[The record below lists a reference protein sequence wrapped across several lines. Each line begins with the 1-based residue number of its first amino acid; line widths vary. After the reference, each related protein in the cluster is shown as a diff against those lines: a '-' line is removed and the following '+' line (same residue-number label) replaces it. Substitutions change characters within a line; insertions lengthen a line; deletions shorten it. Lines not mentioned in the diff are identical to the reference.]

1 MPFIIREKT
10 YPMPKESS
18 QPAPTGSEIISIEEH
33 FDLDGLTLLT
43 ILGDENPST
52 LKGYSKTKALY
63 ALAWICM
70 TRGGEIVS
78 IQDVLDDYSVD
89 EFVVEEYKAKKEQTA
104 D

>member
-1 MPFIIREKT
+1 MPFIIREKN
-10 YPMPKESS
+10 YPMPKEGS
-18 QPAPTGSEIISIEEH
+18 QPAPTGSEIIAIEEH

-70 TRGGEIVS
+70 TRGGEVVS

-89 EFVVEEYKAKKEQTA
+89 EFIVEEYKAKKEQTA

>member
-1 MPFIIREKT
+1 MPFIIRTKT
-10 YPMPKESS
+10 YPLPKENN
-18 QPAPTGSEIISIEEH
+18 QPAPTGSEIIAIEEH

-43 ILGDENPST
+43 ILGDDKPSN

-70 TRGGEIVS
+70 TRGGEVVS
-78 IQDVLDDYSVD
+78 IQNVLDEYSAE
-89 EFVVEEYKAKKEQTA
+89 EFTVGQEPPKKEQNA

>member
-1 MPFIIREKT
+1 MPFIIRDKT
-10 YPMPKESS
+10 YPLPKEDN
-18 QPAPTGSEIISIEEH
+18 QPAPTGSEIIAIEEH

-43 ILGDENPST
+43 ILGDQEPSH

-70 TRGGEIVS
+70 TRGGEVLS
-78 IQDVLDDYSVD
+78 IQNVLDDYSVD
-89 EFVVEEYKAKKEQTA
+89 EFTVEEQPAKKEQTA